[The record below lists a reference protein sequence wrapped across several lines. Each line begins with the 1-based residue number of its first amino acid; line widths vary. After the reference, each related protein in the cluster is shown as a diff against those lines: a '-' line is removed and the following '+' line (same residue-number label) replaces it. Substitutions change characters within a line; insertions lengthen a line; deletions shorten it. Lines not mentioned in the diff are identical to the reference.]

1 MYYYIY
7 IKAFDTIKPEHIYLY
22 ISNMELNYSGIYNIK
37 TDILY
42 IKIMDFYKIMS
53 FINILISNELLN

>member
-1 MYYYIY
+1 
-7 IKAFDTIKPEHIYLY
+7 
-22 ISNMELNYSGIYNIK
+22 MELNYSGIYNIK

-42 IKIMDFYKIMS
+42 IKIMDFYKIML